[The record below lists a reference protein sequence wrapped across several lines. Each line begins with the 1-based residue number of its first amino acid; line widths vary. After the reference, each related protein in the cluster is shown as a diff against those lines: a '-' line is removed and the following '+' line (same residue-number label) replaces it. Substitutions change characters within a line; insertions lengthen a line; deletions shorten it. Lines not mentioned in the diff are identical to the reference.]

1 MVDFCVQVENIYV
14 LIMNLS
20 QIEVFDTRNDDADM
34 CLQIYIR
41 YVWEVFIC
49 DEAQPRMRE
58 AKSLGTNQGQY

>member
-41 YVWEVFIC
+41 YVWEVFMC
-49 DEAQPRMRE
+49 DEA
-58 AKSLGTNQGQY
+58 

>member
-34 CLQIYIR
+34 CLQIYFR
-41 YVWEVFIC
+41 YVWEVFMC
-49 DEAQPRMRE
+49 DEA
-58 AKSLGTNQGQY
+58 